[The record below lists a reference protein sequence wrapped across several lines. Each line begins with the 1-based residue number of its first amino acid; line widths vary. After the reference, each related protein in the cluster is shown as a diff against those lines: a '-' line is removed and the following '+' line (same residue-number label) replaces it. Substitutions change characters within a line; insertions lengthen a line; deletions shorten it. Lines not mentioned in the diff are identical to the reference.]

1 MKRSERLAKFEETNQ
16 VAAAL
21 IAAQRAARNAKTARL
36 RGIRLAAVAS
46 DAAASDLVEELGR
59 DPVYRCRDR

>member
-1 MKRSERLAKFEETNQ
+1 MKRSERRAKFEETNQ

-36 RGIRLAAVAS
+36 RGIRLAAAS

-59 DPVYRCRDR
+59 DPVCRCRDR